1 MKSFVRISLIGLVS
15 LVAIGFAFNQ
25 QQTNGDGDEVLP
37 TATSVL
43 CTDIGT
49 SLVIDFGTDE
59 SQPLIEKCVQD
70 FEGNSWDL
78 FEAAGVGVTGTEKYP
93 VGFVC
98 RIQDFPS
105 ESTEACK
112 ETPGTKNGSWAY
124 FLSNEDG
131 AWEYSPI
138 GASTHKVQC
147 GVSEGWRFLLPGE
160 PVQTPPR
167 VTLKTYVCNN

>member
-1 MKSFVRISLIGLVS
+1 MRSFVRVSLIGLVV
-15 LVAIGFAFNQ
+15 LVAIGFAVNQ

-37 TATSVL
+37 TVTTEL
-43 CTDIGT
+43 CIDQGT
-49 SLVIDFGTDE
+49 SLVIDFGTNE
-59 SQPLIEKCVQD
+59 NTPLIKKCVQD

-78 FEAAGVGVTGTEKYP
+78 FEAAKVSVTGTEKYP

-98 RIQDFPS
+98 RIENFPTKN
-105 ESTEACK
+105 TEPCK

-124 FLSNEDG
+124 FLSDENG

-138 GASTHKVQC
+138 GASMHKAAC

>member
-1 MKSFVRISLIGLVS
+1 MRSFVRLSLIGLVV
-15 LVAIGFAFNQ
+15 LVAIGFAVNQ

-37 TATSVL
+37 TVTADL
-43 CTDIGT
+43 CTDQGT
-49 SLVIDFGTDE
+49 SLVIDFGTKQIE
-59 SQPLIEKCVQD
+59 PLIEKCVQD

-78 FEAAGVGVTGTEKYP
+78 FEAAKVSVTGTEKYP

-98 RIQDFPS
+98 RIQGFP
-105 ESTEACK
+105 TENTEPCK
-112 ETPGTKNGSWAY
+112 ETPGNKNGSWAY
-124 FLSNEDG
+124 FLSDENG
-131 AWEYSPI
+131 AWKYSPV
-138 GASTHKVQC
+138 GASMHKAAC

>member
-1 MKSFVRISLIGLVS
+1 MRSFVRISLIGLVA

-37 TATSVL
+37 TVTSVL
-43 CTDIGT
+43 CIDKGT
-49 SLVIDFGTDE
+49 SLVIDFGTDQNE
-59 SQPLIEKCVQD
+59 DLIEKCVQN

-78 FEAAGVGVTGTEKYP
+78 FEAAGVIVTGTEKYP

-105 ESTEACK
+105 AANEPCK
-112 ETPGTKNGSWAY
+112 ETPGTTNGSWAY
-124 FLSNEDG
+124 FLSNENG
-131 AWEYSPI
+131 VWEYSPI

-160 PVQTPPR
+160 DVQTPPR
-167 VTLKTYVCNN
+167 VTLKNYVCNN

>member
-1 MKSFVRISLIGLVS
+1 MRSFVRVSLIGLVV
-15 LVAIGFAFNQ
+15 LVAIGFAVNQ

-37 TATSVL
+37 TVTTEL
-43 CTDIGT
+43 CIDQGT
-49 SLVIDFGTDE
+49 SLVIDFGTNE
-59 SQPLIEKCVQD
+59 NKPLIKKCVQD

-78 FEAAGVGVTGTEKYP
+78 FEAAKVNVTGTEKYP

-98 RIQDFPS
+98 RIENFP
-105 ESTEACK
+105 TENTEPCK

-124 FLSNEDG
+124 FLSDENG

-138 GASTHKVQC
+138 GASMHKAAC

>member
-1 MKSFVRISLIGLVS
+1 MRSFVRISLIGLVA
-15 LVAIGFAFNQ
+15 LVAIGFAVNQ

-37 TATSVL
+37 TVTSVL
-43 CTDIGT
+43 CTDNGT
-49 SLVIDFGTDE
+49 SLVIDFGTNE
-59 SQPLIEKCVQD
+59 NKTPVKKCVQD

-78 FEAAGVGVTGTEKYP
+78 FEAAKVNVAGTEKYP

-98 RIQDFPS
+98 RIENFP
-105 ESTEACK
+105 TENTETCK

-124 FLSNEDG
+124 FLSDENGD
-131 AWEYSPI
+131 WEYSPI
-138 GASTHKVQC
+138 GASMHKVAC
-147 GVSEGWRFLLPGE
+147 GVGEGWRFLLPGE